1 MKNEK
6 EKERFKL
13 SRRWRFNKPF
23 HRGYKMNKSKTA
35 KENRIIYVVVAILM
49 ILSLIILAILID
61 AKVRG
66 I

>member
-1 MKNEK
+1 
-6 EKERFKL
+6 
-13 SRRWRFNKPF
+13 
-23 HRGYKMNKSKTA
+23 MNKSKTA